1 MRKKVQEKK
10 PAKPA
15 VAEKIETVDSASR
28 VVLVLRHAK
37 AQPKSGKPDFNR
49 RLTKQ
54 GREDAVQV
62 GKKIAREFGRVDF
75 VLTSAAP
82 RALATATAA
91 AAAAGIPRDKIRSYK
106 LLYAAAADKWVARM
120 RRLPDDA
127 KTVLLVGHNPECEDL
142 IALLGGA
149 RVEMKKSALAA
160 LRFAGRWNEIGPASC
175 RLRNHFPAGKPTRK
189 SNVPP
194 QNRELSWLSFNDR
207 VLQEADDSRVPPLD
221 RLLFL
226 GIVSSNL
233 DEFFRVRVGSLEHI
247 LRRAKG
253 RKHHKETREVLT
265 AVQQRASRLQRR
277 LEHTLTN
284 ICRLLAERHRV
295 QLVEEHEL
303 TAEERAYCRSYCDS
317 RVRTGMTILTNLGSE
332 TTARVLETDSVYL
345 AVTMSARGKSSYAL
359 LRLPTDRSSRFVELP
374 PAAGVGKKRLRVV
387 WLDDAI
393 RVSLPDIFGQFGF
406 ERFTAHTVKLTRSAE
421 ISDDD
426 FVWNFS
432 EQFSRT
438 IKQRAHGRFV
448 RLIYDQEMPRVTLRR
463 LVKQLQLGRDCS
475 LVAAGRYHNLR
486 DLQRFPRPLRR
497 AELATPPLRPVAHP
511 QLSDSNS
518 LLDACAASDHLLC
531 FPYHDFSLILK
542 LLREAS
548 IDPDVSEICLTIYRL
563 AHDSQVADALLNA
576 IANGK
581 RVCCVIEPR
590 ARFDEEANLRWA
602 RTMEEAGV
610 IVSRG
615 IDGYKT
621 HAKLCL
627 ITRAKKRGQARDLA
641 IVGTGNYN
649 ERTAKIYSDM
659 SLITADARIV
669 QDARALFRFI
679 RDPARAARFDHLLVS
694 PREMRDKFSEMIEHE
709 IENAAAGKPASIRL
723 KLNNLI
729 DRPLVALLERAAEAG
744 VEIDLVVRGTLGID
758 PEAPRFGGRMRA
770 ISVIDSLLEHA
781 RVLIFENGGK
791 PRVFIG
797 SADWM
802 RRNLDRRVEIF
813 APVLDPNLRDELIDF
828 FRMQMSDNVKARILN
843 AAQDNARVPAVGKLR
858 RAQAEIRAYYGK
870 RAQAAAAAKP
880 PVKKSRGR
888 KRAQAVAATTKP
900 PAVKKRRGRAKAAK
914 A

>member
-10 PAKPA
+10 QPA
-15 VAEKIETVDSASR
+15 VAEKIGNRRFRFAHRSCFAPR
-28 VVLVLRHAK
+28 Q
-37 AQPKSGKPDFNR
+37 AQPKSGKPDFDR

-54 GREDAVQV
+54 GREDAALV

-511 QLSDSNS
+511 QLADANS

-627 ITRAKKRGQARDLA
+627 ITRAKKRGQGARFGDYRHRQLQRA
-641 IVGTGNYN
+641 HRQNLFRHEFDN
-649 ERTAKIYSDM
+649 RRS
-659 SLITADARIV
+659 ARIV

-888 KRAQAVAATTKP
+888 KRAQAAAATTKP

>member
-54 GREDAVQV
+54 GREDAALV

-284 ICRLLAERHRV
+284 ICRLLAERHRSPTGRGARTHRRRARLLP
-295 QLVEEHEL
+295 LVLRFARAHRHDDFDEL
-303 TAEERAYCRSYCDS
+303 GIGNHRPRVGDRFGLFGRDDERARQ
-317 RVRTGMTILTNLGSE
+317 I
-332 TTARVLETDSVYL
+332 VLC
-345 AVTMSARGKSSYAL
+345 AVAAA
-359 LRLPTDRSSRFVELP
+359 DRS
-374 PAAGVGKKRLRVV
+374 
-387 WLDDAI
+387 
-393 RVSLPDIFGQFGF
+393 Q
-406 ERFTAHTVKLTRSAE
+406 
-421 ISDDD
+421 
-426 FVWNFS
+426 
-432 EQFSRT
+432 Q
-438 IKQRAHGRFV
+438 
-448 RLIYDQEMPRVTLRR
+448 
-463 LVKQLQLGRDCS
+463 
-475 LVAAGRYHNLR
+475 
-486 DLQRFPRPLRR
+486 PLRR
-497 AELATPPLRPVAHP
+497 IAARGRRRQKTPARGLAGRRHP
-511 QLSDSNS
+511 ASRCPIFSGNSDSS
-518 LLDACAASDHLLC
+518 AS
-531 FPYHDFSLILK
+531 
-542 LLREAS
+542 R
-548 IDPDVSEICLTIYRL
+548 
-563 AHDSQVADALLNA
+563 
-576 IANGK
+576 
-581 RVCCVIEPR
+581 
-590 ARFDEEANLRWA
+590 
-602 RTMEEAGV
+602 RTP
-610 IVSRG
+610 S
-615 IDGYKT
+615 
-621 HAKLCL
+621 
-627 ITRAKKRGQARDLA
+627 
-641 IVGTGNYN
+641 N
-649 ERTAKIYSDM
+649 
-659 SLITADARIV
+659 
-669 QDARALFRFI
+669 
-679 RDPARAARFDHLLVS
+679 
-694 PREMRDKFSEMIEHE
+694 
-709 IENAAAGKPASIRL
+709 
-723 KLNNLI
+723 
-729 DRPLVALLERAAEAG
+729 
-744 VEIDLVVRGTLGID
+744 
-758 PEAPRFGGRMRA
+758 
-770 ISVIDSLLEHA
+770 
-781 RVLIFENGGK
+781 
-791 PRVFIG
+791 
-797 SADWM
+797 
-802 RRNLDRRVEIF
+802 
-813 APVLDPNLRDELIDF
+813 
-828 FRMQMSDNVKARILN
+828 
-843 AAQDNARVPAVGKLR
+843 
-858 RAQAEIRAYYGK
+858 
-870 RAQAAAAAKP
+870 
-880 PVKKSRGR
+880 
-888 KRAQAVAATTKP
+888 
-900 PAVKKRRGRAKAAK
+900 
-914 A
+914 